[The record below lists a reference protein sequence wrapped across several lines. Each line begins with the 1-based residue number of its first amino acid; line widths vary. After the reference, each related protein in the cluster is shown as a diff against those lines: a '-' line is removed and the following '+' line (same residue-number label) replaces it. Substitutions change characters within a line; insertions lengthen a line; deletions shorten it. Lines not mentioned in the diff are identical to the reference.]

1 MAAIPPLLKDLNERT
16 VLETIRAGAPISRA
30 EISRRAGISKPTVSQ
45 ALQSLLQ
52 AGLVRETAAGH
63 DGPSYGAVFFEPVP
77 EAALVLGLDLGT
89 RFLRGAICD
98 LAGTVRARQ
107 DVELPRAEA
116 SEVLERM
123 ADLAAALVEATG
135 ISRERVDSAVIG
147 IPGAV
152 APDGRVL
159 LAENIHG
166 LEDIDVPAETERVLD
181 MPVTVENDVN
191 LAAVGEGWR
200 GVGRGVDD
208 FVFVSVGTG
217 LGAGLVLGGELH
229 RGRNGLAG
237 EVDLARLEPALDPSA
252 PALSRLAAERAAG
265 AATSLSAPFDPRD
278 VFAAARRGDTVA
290 RDVVAEEARRIAL
303 HVVPIAAVVDVGLV
317 VLGGGVGSNGDLLVD
332 PICAELAQ
340 RLPAPPRVEVS
351 ALGESAVLDGAL
363 AIGRDEALDRVFEQ
377 RPIAL

>member
-1 MAAIPPLLKDLNERT
+1 MAHQPLLKHLNERA
-16 VLETIRAGAPISRA
+16 VLESIRSGAPISRA
-30 EISRRAGISKPTVSQ
+30 QISRSAGISKPTASA
-45 ALQSLLQ
+45 ALTSLLD
-52 AGLVRETAAGH
+52 AGLVREADPAP
-63 DGPSYGAVFFEPVP
+63 DGPTYGAVFFEPVP

-98 LAGTVRARQ
+98 LAGAVRARQ
-107 DVELPRAEA
+107 DVELRRAEA
-116 SEVLERM
+116 GEVLERM
-123 ADLAAALVEATG
+123 AELTAALVEATG
-135 ISRERVDSAVIG
+135 LPRERVDSAVVG
-147 IPGAV
+147 VPGAV

-265 AATSLSAPFDPRD
+265 AATTLSAPFDPRD
-278 VFAAARRGDTVA
+278 VFAAARRGDAVA

>member
-1 MAAIPPLLKDLNERT
+1 
-16 VLETIRAGAPISRA
+16 
-30 EISRRAGISKPTVSQ
+30 
-45 ALQSLLQ
+45 
-52 AGLVRETAAGH
+52 
-63 DGPSYGAVFFEPVP
+63 
-77 EAALVLGLDLGT
+77 
-89 RFLRGAICD
+89 
-98 LAGTVRARQ
+98 
-107 DVELPRAEA
+107 
-116 SEVLERM
+116 
-123 ADLAAALVEATG
+123 
-135 ISRERVDSAVIG
+135 
-147 IPGAV
+147 
-152 APDGRVL
+152 VL

-166 LEDIDVPAETERVLD
+166 LEDIDVPAETERLLD

-252 PALSRLAAERAAG
+252 PALSRLAAERADG
-265 AATSLSAPFDPRD
+265 AATTLSAPFDPRD
-278 VFAAARRGDTVA
+278 VFAAARRGDAVA

-332 PICAELAQ
+332 PICAELAK

>member
-1 MAAIPPLLKDLNERT
+1 MARQPFLKHLNERA
-16 VLETIRAGAPISRA
+16 VLDTIRAGAPISRA
-30 EISRRAGISKPTVSQ
+30 QISRSAGISKPTASA
-45 ALQSLLQ
+45 ALTSLLD
-52 AGLVRETAAGH
+52 AGLVRETDAAG
-63 DGPSYGAVFFEPVP
+63 DGPTYGAVFFEPVP

-98 LAGTVRARQ
+98 LAGSVRARQ

-116 SEVLERM
+116 GEVLDRM
-123 ADLAAALVEATG
+123 ADLTAALVEATG
-135 ISRERVDSAVIG
+135 LPRERVDSAVVG
-147 IPGAV
+147 VPGAV

-166 LEDIDVPAETERVLD
+166 LEDLDVAAEAERVLG

-191 LAAVGEGWR
+191 LAALGERWR

-265 AATSLSAPFDPRD
+265 AGTALAPPFDPRD
-278 VFAAARRGDTVA
+278 VFAAARRGDAVA
-290 RDVVAEEARRIAL
+290 REVVAEEARRIAL

-332 PICAELAQ
+332 PICTELAQ
-340 RLPAPPRVEVS
+340 RLPAPPRVEGS

-363 AIGRDEALDRVFEQ
+363 AIGREDALDRVFEQ

>member
-1 MAAIPPLLKDLNERT
+1 MARQPLLKHLNERA
-16 VLETIRAGAPISRA
+16 VLDTIRAGSPISRA
-30 EISRRAGISKPTVSQ
+30 QISRTAGISKPTASA
-45 ALQSLLQ
+45 ALSSLLD
-52 AGLVRETAAGH
+52 AGLVRETDPAPGA
-63 DGPSYGAVFFEPVP
+63 PTYGAVFFEAVP
-77 EAALVLGLDLGT
+77 EAALVLGLDLGS

-98 LAGTVRARQ
+98 LAGNVRARQ

-123 ADLAAALVEATG
+123 AELTSALVEATG
-135 ISRERVDSAVIG
+135 LDRSRVDSAVVG
-147 IPGAV
+147 VPGAV

-166 LEDIDVPAETERVLD
+166 LEDIDVAQETERALEL
-181 MPVTVENDVN
+181 PVTVENDVN
-191 LAAVGEGWR
+191 LAALGEGWR

-237 EVDLARLEPALDPSA
+237 EVDLARLEPELDPSA
-252 PALSRLAAERAAG
+252 PALSLLAAERAVG
-265 AATSLSAPFDPRD
+265 TDTVLTAPFDPRD
-278 VFAAARRGDTVA
+278 VFAAARRGDAVA
-290 RDVVAEEARRIAL
+290 GAVVAEEARRIAL

-332 PICAELAQ
+332 PICAELAK

-363 AIGRDEALDRVFEQ
+363 AIGREEALDRVFEQ
-377 RPIAL
+377 RPVAL

>member
-1 MAAIPPLLKDLNERT
+1 MARQPLLKHLNERA
-16 VLETIRAGAPISRA
+16 VLESIRSGAPISRA
-30 EISRRAGISKPTVSQ
+30 QISRSAGISKPTASA
-45 ALQSLLQ
+45 ALTSLLD
-52 AGLVRETAAGH
+52 AGLVREADPAP
-63 DGPSYGAVFFEPVP
+63 DGPTYGAVFFEPVP

-98 LAGTVRARQ
+98 LAGAVRARQ

-116 SEVLERM
+116 GEVLERM
-123 ADLAAALVEATG
+123 AELTAALVEATG
-135 ISRERVDSAVIG
+135 LPRERVDSAVVG
-147 IPGAV
+147 VPGAV

>member
-1 MAAIPPLLKDLNERT
+1 MARQPLLKHLNERA
-16 VLETIRAGAPISRA
+16 VLESIRSGAPISRA
-30 EISRRAGISKPTVSQ
+30 QISRSAGISKPTASA
-45 ALQSLLQ
+45 ALTSLLD
-52 AGLVRETAAGH
+52 AGLVREADPAPG
-63 DGPSYGAVFFEPVP
+63 GPTYGAVFFEPVP

-89 RFLRGAICD
+89 RFLRGAVCD

-116 SEVLERM
+116 REVLERM
-123 ADLAAALVEATG
+123 AELTAALVDATG
-135 ISRERVDSAVIG
+135 LSRERVDSAVVG
-147 IPGAV
+147 VPGAV

-252 PALSRLAAERAAG
+252 PALSRLAAERATG
-265 AATSLSAPFDPRD
+265 AATTLSAPFDPRD
-278 VFAAARRGDTVA
+278 VFAAARRGDAVA

-340 RLPAPPRVEVS
+340 RLPSPPRVEVS